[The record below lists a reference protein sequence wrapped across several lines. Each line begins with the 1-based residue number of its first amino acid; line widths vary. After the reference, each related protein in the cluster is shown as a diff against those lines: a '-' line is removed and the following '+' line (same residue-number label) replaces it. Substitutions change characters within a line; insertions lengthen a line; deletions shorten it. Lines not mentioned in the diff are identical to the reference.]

1 MGSVETELEKE
12 EARGK
17 QTRQKVIAIVQD
29 TRDESLYK
37 GKRRGEWRRDMFEL
51 EKKFLTVCV
60 WVGVSKL
67 F

>member
-37 GKRRGEWRRDMFEL
+37 GKRRGE
-51 EKKFLTVCV
+51 
-60 WVGVSKL
+60 
-67 F
+67 